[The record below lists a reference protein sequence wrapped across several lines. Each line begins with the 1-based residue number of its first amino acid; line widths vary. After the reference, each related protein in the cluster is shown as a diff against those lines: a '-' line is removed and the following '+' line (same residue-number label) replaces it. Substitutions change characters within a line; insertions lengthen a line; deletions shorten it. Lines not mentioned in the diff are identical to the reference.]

1 MNGTLLV
8 KEGNRYVAKEQFLRN
23 EWHVMEVL
31 IGNTF
36 NTQVDLSNSKGITL
50 TYSATASLWIQMR
63 PGFHYSGG
71 AQWVT
76 MVPATGGQVKTQFF
90 PLDPAQWTTN
100 SLGKP
105 TWPYA
110 MARAA
115 VRGLVFVGDMPNVI
129 TISGL
134 RIDGYIPMCR

>member
-1 MNGTLLV
+1 MSGTLLV
-8 KEGNRYVAKEQFLRN
+8 KDGTRYVAKEQFLKN

-31 IGNTF
+31 IGNNF
-36 NTQVDLSNSKGITL
+36 NTQVDLSNSKGFTL
-50 TYSATASLWIQMR
+50 TYSSTADLWIQMR

-71 AQWVT
+71 AQWVIK
-76 MVPATGGQVKTQFF
+76 VPNTAGMLKTQSFS
-90 PLDPAQWTTN
+90 LDAAAWGTI

-105 TWPYA
+105 TWTYA

-115 VRGLVFVGDMPNVI
+115 VRGFVFVGDMPNVI